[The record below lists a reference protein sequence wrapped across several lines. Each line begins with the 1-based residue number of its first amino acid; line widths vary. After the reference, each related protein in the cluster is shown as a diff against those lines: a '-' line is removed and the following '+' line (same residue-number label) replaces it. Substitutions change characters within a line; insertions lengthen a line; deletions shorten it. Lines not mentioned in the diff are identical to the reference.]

1 MAEAL
6 VSVLLEQLASI
17 TVQEAKQGISL
28 VVGVDEEV
36 RKLEDNLRIIQAV
49 LENAEKRQVTNAA
62 VKLWLEKFKDTSY
75 NMDDVLDEWNTTLIK
90 QRIHEEEKEEEIA
103 KNAHVLKKVRFSI
116 PSIPSWFSRV
126 KKLGLRCDI
135 SHKIKE
141 LNGTLDEIAKK
152 RVAYEFELTRDSEV
166 VEQPTTTSF
175 VDVFDICG
183 RDKDRND
190 LVSNLSGK
198 DSGQERNPIVISLVG
213 MGWNWENNSSP
224 ISLQ

>member
-17 TVQEAKQGISL
+17 IVQEAKQGISL

-36 RKLEDNLRIIQAV
+36 RKLEDNLQIIQAV
-49 LENAEKRQVTNAA
+49 LENAEKRQVTDAA

-75 NMDDVLDEWNTTLIK
+75 NMDDVLDEWNTTSIK
-90 QRIHEEEKEEEIA
+90 KRIQKEEKEEEIA
-103 KNAHVLKKVRFSI
+103 ENAHVLKKVCFSI

-126 KKLGLRCDI
+126 EKLGLRCDI
-135 SHKIKE
+135 AHKIKE
-141 LNGTLDEIAKK
+141 LNETLDEIAKK
-152 RVAYEFELTRDSEV
+152 RVAYEFELTKDSEV
-166 VEQPTTTSF
+166 VERPTATSF
-175 VDVFDICG
+175 VDVFDICV

-190 LVSNLSGK
+190 LVSNLLGK

-213 MGWNWENNSSP
+213 MGG
-224 ISLQ
+224 IRKTTLA